1 MIRKVNT
8 NGMSRAE
15 WLEER
20 RKSIGGSDAAGII
33 GLSQWSTPY
42 TVWADKTGR
51 LPDKEDN
58 EAMRLGRDL
67 EQYVAERWMEATGK
81 KVRRLNAM
89 LYNSAY
95 PYSHADIDRDV
106 VGENAVLECKTTSTL
121 DLRVFKSGEFPER
134 YYAQCVHYMAVTGAE
149 RCYLGVLVFGKG
161 FYPYVLDRDEDE
173 IKALMDAEREFWERY
188 VLTDTQPVADGTEAT
203 TDAIAAVYADGGVT
217 GTVDLTER
225 QDLIAEYF
233 QLEEQQK
240 LISERMEEIK
250 NIIKEN
256 MQDAESGTCSMYTVT
271 WKQCAGRTSIDEKA
285 LMAAHPKIDIN
296 KFKKVGKPYRRFLIA
311 TKDENKEEK

>member
-1 MIRKVNT
+1 MIRKVST

-81 KVRRLNAM
+81 KVRRLNA
-89 LYNSAY
+89 LLRNSAY

-106 VGENAVLECKTTSTL
+106 VGENAILECKTTSSL

-161 FYPYVLDRDEDE
+161 FYPYVLERDEDE
-173 IKALMDAEREFWERY
+173 IRALMDAEREFWERY
-188 VLTDTQPVADGTEAT
+188 VLTDTPPDITGDAPDTDALTTIYAEGDKDGTVELFGRESLLDRREALKET
-203 TDAIAAVYADGGVT
+203 AA
-217 GTVDLTER
+217 
-225 QDLIAEYF
+225 
-233 QLEEQQK
+233 
-240 LISERMEEIK
+240 EIK
-250 NIIKEN
+250 KEIDEIENTIKLDLQEN
-256 MQDAESGTCSMYTVT
+256 ERGFCGRYDVRWATR
-271 WKQCAGRTSIDEKA
+271 AGRKTFSVPS
-285 LMAAHPKIDIN
+285 LAHDHPEIDISQYYE
-296 KFKKVGKPYRRFLIA
+296 VGKPTRAFTVKKL
-311 TKDENKEEK
+311 KEDI